1 MQGFESPVRS
11 VRRGRHSI
19 HGGIVAVALGR
30 FAALCT
36 ILLLLGAVPAMATL
50 AFPDRER
57 RAVVDAAAVIPDDAE
72 AALDARIVAWNRA
85 TGHQLVVATVP
96 SLQGRPISDYGY
108 RLLRHWGLGQA
119 DADDG
124 IILLLAPT
132 EREVRIEVGYGLEA
146 QLTDAASGRIIAETI
161 RPALQQGDVAGALGA
176 GADRIMAALAVP
188 ETSAPL
194 ASPPPEPGF
203 SLINS
208 ILGVIFLLFLL
219 AVIGLLLWWG
229 GQLLIAI
236 ARGLW
241 GGIVAVLRFFARFF
255 SRYWVYLWPL
265 PLLFPGPAARSR
277 ARRQAEREL
286 RAEEEAGRKRRAAE
300 AAAKAEAE
308 RKQWAAREAERKKA
322 ERAER
327 AALRERYG
335 KGYDRHPRWCP
346 FEKRILE
353 PHETGKLAE
362 RDRKLAEI
370 AAANQ
375 RAIDEQERLRASQYS
390 DASSSNWYDRY
401 NQDSGGSSDWD
412 SGYDSGFD
420 SGGGSGGGGGA
431 DDRY

>member
-11 VRRGRHSI
+11 VRRGRNRASRP
-19 HGGIVAVALGR
+19 IVAGALGWL
-30 FAALCT
+30 AAIC
-36 ILLLLGAVPAMATL
+36 ILFPLLAVPAMATL

-85 TGHQLVVATVP
+85 TGHQFVVATVP

-108 RLLRHWGLGQA
+108 QLLRHWGLGRA

-124 IILLLAPT
+124 VILLLAPT

-161 RPALQQGDVAGALGA
+161 RPALRRGDIAGALGA
-176 GADRIMAALAVP
+176 GADRIMAVLAAPEAPVP
-188 ETSAPL
+188 L
-194 ASPPPEPGF
+194 VSPPPESGF
-203 SLINS
+203 SLTNS
-208 ILGVIFLLFLL
+208 IIGVVFLLFLL
-219 AVIGLLLWWG
+219 AVTGLLLWWG
-229 GQLLIAI
+229 GRMLIAI

-241 GGIVAVLRFFARFF
+241 RGVVAVSRFFARLCD
-255 SRYWVYLWPL
+255 RYWVYLWPL
-265 PLLFPGPAARSR
+265 PLLFPEPAARSR
-277 ARRQAEREL
+277 ARRQAERER
-286 RAEEEAGRKRRAAE
+286 RAEEEAGRKQRAAE

-353 PHETGKLAE
+353 LHETEKLAE
-362 RDRKLAEI
+362 RDRKIAKI

-375 RAIDEQERLRASQYS
+375 RAIEEQERLRASRYS
-390 DASSSNWYDRY
+390 NEPSSNWYDRY
-401 NQDSGGSSDWD
+401 NQDSGGGGWD